1 MGFNMGLKPPFRW
14 AVKDDAPK
22 IAELFSIASDGVA
35 NYTWSTLT
43 DDYPGLDLVEIGAQ
57 RYARENTEFSYQ
69 NCIVAEI
76 DGQVA
81 GMLLTFPMAA
91 EPEAPQVDEAPPQQ
105 GDGEPDVL
113 SPYSE
118 LEVPGSLYVCA
129 VAFFPDYRGRGLGT
143 RFMAISEE
151 HAREMGFAVLSLL
164 VFEQNRRAVALY
176 HRLGYREVD
185 RRPVVPHPLIHHAG
199 DVILMVKEI

>member
-1 MGFNMGLKPPFRW
+1 MDLNLPFRW
-14 AVKDDAPK
+14 AVKEDAPV
-22 IAELFSIASDGVA
+22 IAELFSISSDGISD
-35 NYTWSTLT
+35 YLWSTLT
-43 DDYPGLDLVEIGAQ
+43 DDYPGLDLLEIGAQ
-57 RYARENTEFSYQ
+57 RYARENTEFSYR

-81 GMLLTFPMAA
+81 GMLLTFPMAT
-91 EPEAPQVDEAPPQQ
+91 EPEAPQADGEPSQG

-129 VAFFPDYRGRGLGT
+129 VAFSPDYRGRGLGT
-143 RFMAISEE
+143 RFMAIAEE
-151 HAREMGFAVLSLL
+151 QAREMGFSVLSLL

-176 HRLGYREVD
+176 HRLGYREVA
-185 RRPVVPHPLIHHAG
+185 RRPVVPHPLIHHTG
-199 DVILMVKEI
+199 DAILMVKQI